1 MRLSRIDN
9 IPQSRRPT
17 QSEMRSCPECGAP
30 LPADAPPGLCPK
42 CLMGADY
49 SQSEVIRLCREG
61 GHIAQAAFS
70 PTGRYL
76 ATANGNGTVYILRLK
91 SQ

>member
-1 MRLSRIDN
+1 
-9 IPQSRRPT
+9 
-17 QSEMRSCPECGAP
+17 
-30 LPADAPPGLCPK
+30 
-42 CLMGADY
+42 
-49 SQSEVIRLCREG
+49 VIRLCREG

>member
-1 MRLSRIDN
+1 
-9 IPQSRRPT
+9 
-17 QSEMRSCPECGAP
+17 
-30 LPADAPPGLCPK
+30 
-42 CLMGADY
+42 MGAAY
-49 SQSEVIRLCREG
+49 SQSEVIRLCSDG

-76 ATANGNGTVYILRLK
+76 ATANGNGTVYILRLM